1 MRSFAENSSSPAAPL
16 VPEGENLKPI
26 SELPIFRPPGEIDC
40 AKAFKID
47 PPMVFVDA
55 YKKLGPIFRCRFVG
69 RDVVAM
75 GGLEANELIWGHNEL
90 WDYHL
95 TNAHFREQFDE
106 SYLNQLEGEAFYKKR
121 RRTAQGFKPS
131 VLMAQ
136 TASMSKAL
144 YQEIDDVISGPI
156 EMRLFCMRLII
167 CMTSRVLM
175 QTDLPKGMDRTMAIS
190 NRDML
195 RAPSL
200 GKWRHLFYWKPAR
213 IWRRRKI
220 FSFLGRL
227 IDLRA
232 KSPVPKEDILSVIL
246 AAHPATEPPI
256 PRQELIYDLSQ
267 LFMAGS
273 TTTSQVILWTLIYL
287 MKDPA
292 WLAELREELKDW
304 DPFNFTSMS
313 PYPKLKATLLETER
327 LRPPGQAITRITA
340 QDFSFHGY
348 LIPKG
353 TPVLHLQTLCH
364 YLPEIYEDPLAYRPQ
379 RFIENPSFPPK
390 NAHGIFGGGAH
401 ACVGQPLV
409 RILTPLL
416 VADVITKYDVKFET
430 PLSLRAKIDVVTTP
444 AEKDIWGRLVPR
456 SVPAEEA
463 PTGQLTPA

>member
-1 MRSFAENSSSPAAPL
+1 MKSFAENSAGSTTLLS
-16 VPEGENLKPI
+16 EGGDLKPI
-26 SELPIFRPPGEIDC
+26 SELPFYCPPGEVDC
-40 AKAFKID
+40 TKPFRRD
-47 PPMVFVDA
+47 PPQVFIDG
-55 YKKLGPIFRCRFVG
+55 YQKHGPIFRCRFIG
-69 RDVVAM
+69 RNVVAM
-75 GGLEANELIWGHNEL
+75 GGLEANELIWANNDF
-90 WDYHL
+90 WDYHK

-136 TASMSKAL
+136 TASMSKVL
-144 YQEIDDVISGPI
+144 YKEVDDVIGGPV

-167 CMTSRVLM
+167 CMTGRVMM

-200 GKWRHLFYWKPAR
+200 GKWRHLFYWKPMR
-213 IWRRRKI
+213 IWRRHKI

-227 IDLRA
+227 LDERA
-232 KSPVPKEDILSVIL
+232 KSPVPKEDILSLIL
-246 AAHPATEPPI
+246 NAHPKTEPPI

-287 MKDPA
+287 MRDRA

-327 LRPPGQAITRITA
+327 LRPPGQ
-340 QDFSFHGY
+340 SS
-348 LIPKG
+348 

-364 YLPEIYEDPLAYRPQ
+364 YLPEIYEDPMSFRPQ

-416 VADVITKYDVKFET
+416 VADLISRYDIEFET

-444 AEKDIWGRLVPR
+444 AEKDIWARLVP
-456 SVPAEEA
+456 
-463 PTGQLTPA
+463 LKK

>member
-1 MRSFAENSSSPAAPL
+1 MRSLANDSSAP
-16 VPEGENLKPI
+16 VPLLREGEELKPI
-26 SELPIFRPPGEIDC
+26 SELPFYSPPGELDC
-40 AKAFKID
+40 TKAFRRD

-55 YKKLGPIFRCRFVG
+55 YQKLGPIFRCRFIG
-69 RDVVAM
+69 RNVVAM
-75 GGLEANELIWGHNEL
+75 GGLEANELIWGNNDL
-90 WDYHL
+90 WDYHQ

-106 SYLNQLEGEAFYKKR
+106 SYLNQLEGEAFYRKR
-121 RRTAQGFKPS
+121 RRTVQGFKPS

-136 TASMSKAL
+136 TASMSKVL
-144 YQEIDDVISGPI
+144 YKEVDDVIDKPI

-167 CMTSRVLM
+167 CMTGRVMM

-195 RAPSL
+195 RAPGL
-200 GKWRHLFYWKPAR
+200 GKWRHLFYWKPTR

-227 IDLRA
+227 LDERA
-232 KSPVPKEDILSVIL
+232 KSPVPKEDILSLIL
-246 AAHPATEPPI
+246 SAHPKTEPPI

-273 TTTSQVILWTLIYL
+273 TTTSQVILWALIYL
-287 MKDPA
+287 MHDPQ

-304 DPFNFTSMS
+304 DPFNFTSMG
-313 PYPKLKATLLETER
+313 PYPKLKATLLEVER
-327 LRPPGQAITRITA
+327 LRPPGQSITRISA
-340 QDFSFHGY
+340 QDFSFKGF
-348 LIPKG
+348 LIPKES
-353 TPVLHLQTLCH
+353 PVLHLQSLCH
-364 YLPEIYEDPLAYRPQ
+364 YLPEVYEDPLSFRPR
-379 RFIENPSFPPK
+379 RFFENPSFPPK

-416 VADVITKYDVKFET
+416 VADLISRYDIAFET

-444 AEKDIWGRLVPR
+444 AEKDIWARLVPLR
-456 SVPAEEA
+456 K
-463 PTGQLTPA
+463 